1 MADAEVAEL
10 LEKRSILL
18 DGFATKEWKTFP
30 TVLVMAAD
38 GSITMESVV
47 ARCPR
52 CGGEIRVG
60 AKAFNCS
67 NYRQEGSPCDFVIWR
82 NIAGHLMT
90 LDEVREICADG
101 VTSHEVEMFGENG
114 SVYRRKLGLSP
125 DKLKVIKV

>member
-1 MADAEVAEL
+1 MADSEVAEL

-114 SVYRRKLGLSP
+114 SVLSP
-125 DKLKVIKV
+125 QTRSFTRQTKGIKV

>member
-1 MADAEVAEL
+1 MADAEIAEL
-10 LEKRSILL
+10 LEKRNILL

-67 NYRQEGSPCDFVIWR
+67 NYRQEESPCDFVIWR